1 MKTLKY
7 YYGEILQIKFFKQNG
22 LKHHSFQL
30 SEINNN
36 NNHLNSLNDL
46 ILKKYLESI

>member
-7 YYGEILQIKFFKQNG
+7 YYGDITQIIFFKQNG
-22 LKHHSFQL
+22 LKAHFIQL

-36 NNHLNSLNDL
+36 KHLNYVKNFN
-46 ILKKYLESI
+46 I

>member
-7 YYGEILQIKFFKQNG
+7 YYCDITQIIFFKQNG
-22 LKHHSFQL
+22 LKAAHFIQL

-36 NNHLNSLNDL
+36 KHLNYVKNFN
-46 ILKKYLESI
+46 I